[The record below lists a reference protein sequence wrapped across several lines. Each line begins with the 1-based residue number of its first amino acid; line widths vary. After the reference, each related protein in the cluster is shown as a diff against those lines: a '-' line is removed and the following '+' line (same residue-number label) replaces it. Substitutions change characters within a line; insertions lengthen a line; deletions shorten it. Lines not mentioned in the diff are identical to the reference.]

1 MEIPKIIKDKIKEGD
16 KKKEEKLIEKDK
28 EMAKILDA
36 QKKAGEEAQKKK
48 EDQMRR
54 VVNFSREK
62 LLPFLKKY
70 NLSVDKSKFPLEIAA
85 MTIQQSQYNLMEK
98 TKISE
103 LGIIE
108 MAEISSRKYPEN
120 KLECLVELL
129 NIVADMNMA
138 DAIETLQWMVAKMD
152 AVIKEENKKRD
163 FNSLN
168 IDF

>member
-16 KKKEEKLIEKDK
+16 KKKKEKLIEKDK
-28 EMAKILDA
+28 EMAKMLDA

-54 VVNFSREK
+54 VVDFSREK

-70 NLSVDKSKFPLEIAA
+70 NLPVDKSKFPLEVAA

-138 DAIETLQWMVAKMD
+138 DAIETLQWMVAKID